1 MNTALC
7 AFSLSIFS
15 GYLWNQEIIPNKTLI
30 TNHFW
35 PCTEDCSPDKLF
47 FLVVVYPFFPLLS
60 PETHA
65 KHSSSILSVSADAD
79 IFSRQ
84 SALRILWLIFC
95 DILLSFC
102 FILLQHFL
110 RQMWTVDFGAV
121 VSKQCSSRLKTTSG
135 DCLFQSYL
143 GQGLL
148 ERVSMVH
155 NLLGFC
161 IISKKEI
168 HVFLGTLFHCPVTLM
183 VEMFSYFKMEFFMFQ
198 SVHFAGYH
206 RVKSGS
212 FFFHF
217 FPSSLYVHE
226 SDPPSAFSPQAEKS
240 HLSQSPLSAPVSWL
254 SLLDLLHQVCMSLAI
269 RSQYWT
275 QYSILSLTS
284 TEQIGTVTSHDL
296 LATLCRTAQDTLA
309 FLAAKAPFWLN
320 LLFSR
325 SPE

>member
-35 PCTEDCSPDKLF
+35 PCTEDCSLDKLF
-47 FLVVVYPFFPLLS
+47 FLVFVYPFFPLLS

-79 IFSRQ
+79 TFSRQ
-84 SALRILWLIFC
+84 SALRILWLIFS

-102 FILLQHFL
+102 LILLQHFL

-143 GQGLL
+143 GQGPL

-212 FFFHF
+212 FFFI
-217 FPSSLYVHE
+217 SSHQVFMYMNQIPPVH
-226 SDPPSAFSPQAEKS
+226 SLLRLRSPIS
-240 HLSQSPLSAPVSWL
+240 L
-254 SLLDLLHQVCMSLAI
+254 SLLSVLQSLGYL
-269 RSQYWT
+269 YW
-275 QYSILSLTS
+275 ICS
-284 TEQIGTVTSHDL
+284 TKFVWVLQLGASTGPSTPY
-296 LATLCRTAQDTLA
+296 LASPAQ
-309 FLAAKAPFWLN
+309 
-320 LLFSR
+320 SR
-325 SPE
+325 